1 MSARSPTRRGGDT
14 ANSAALTAREP
25 PTTPGGTSRQ
35 RPARKSESEARTP
48 AQRKAK
54 RDANLLQKK
63 IRAVTKL
70 QAAVRA
76 KKHRKLVEAKKK
88 AGPTGAEFKEALE
101 PYITTAVATA
111 IAVQWDDAL
120 TRIIATDENRE
131 SFALVN
137 AVGTTMYAAVL
148 YLVLMYVSEYF
159 NRRLLNMI
167 KQALQILVGWMWKGV
182 VAAVDEDM
190 RNLHLRELSGRDR
203 LWAGFGITTAFAIV
217 WAPLFTFVCTAIL
230 HTTRTSP
237 KDSFVKHFGGLMLGA
252 SALVIGY
259 AWHLA
264 LVRARCE
271 TCPRG

>member
-1 MSARSPTRRGGDT
+1 
-14 ANSAALTAREP
+14 
-25 PTTPGGTSRQ
+25 
-35 RPARKSESEARTP
+35 
-48 AQRKAK
+48 
-54 RDANLLQKK
+54 
-63 IRAVTKL
+63 VTKL

-203 LWAGFGITTAFAIV
+203 LWAGFGITTGARRVRACSARDDTLRAAGRSSRRNCRRTSALDAPTQCTLCP
-217 WAPLFTFVCTAIL
+217 APLPRTTQPSPSCGRPSSLSCARPSCT
-230 HTTRTSP
+230 R
-237 KDSFVKHFGGLMLGA
+237 
-252 SALVIGY
+252 
-259 AWHLA
+259 
-264 LVRARCE
+264 RARA
-271 TCPRG
+271 PRIPL